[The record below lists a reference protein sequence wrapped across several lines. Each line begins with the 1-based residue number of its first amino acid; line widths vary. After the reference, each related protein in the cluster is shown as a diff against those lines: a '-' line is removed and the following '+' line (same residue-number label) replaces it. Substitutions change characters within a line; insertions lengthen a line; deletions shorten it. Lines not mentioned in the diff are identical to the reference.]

1 MQDAKTNT
9 WAIVAAAGSGVRFG
23 AAVEK
28 QFVQIQGLSLLQ
40 RTLRAL
46 EGCADLQGMVAV
58 VPPDRVAVIQSRPG
72 LRVVAGGK
80 RRTDSV
86 RAGFS
91 TLPDDCNLVLVHD
104 GVRPGV
110 TPELVRRVIE
120 VAWSDGACVP
130 TLQINDT
137 VKEVDGAGRVIRTLE
152 REPLRLVQTPQGFR
166 REVLQKAYAWADES
180 GGPGF
185 TDDAA
190 LVEASGQGVTVVE
203 GEEENIKVTV
213 PGDLVRL
220 GLVVPRVGHG
230 YDVHRL
236 EVGRK
241 LILGGVEIEHDR
253 GLLGHSDG
261 DAALHALCDAILGA
275 AGLPDIGQQ
284 FPDTDP
290 KYAGVDSLELLRK
303 VVVLVLKAGWRA
315 SSADITLVAEG
326 PRLAGHLPLMTEKI
340 AVVLGVEPE
349 AVGLKAT
356 TEEGLGFTGQK
367 EGIAAHAMVVLV
379 PTWEDGH
386 G

>member
-1 MQDAKTNT
+1 MPDVKTST
-9 WAIVAAAGSGVRFG
+9 WVIVAAAGSGDRFG
-23 AAVEK
+23 AGVEK
-28 QFVQIQGLSLLQ
+28 QFVQIQGMSLLQ
-40 RTLRAL
+40 RTLRVL
-46 EGCADLQGMVAV
+46 EGCADLQGMIVV
-58 VPPDRVAVIQSRPG
+58 VPPDRVAETESGPG

-80 RRTDSV
+80 RRNDSV
-86 RAGFS
+86 RAGFK

-104 GVRPGV
+104 GVRPGI
-110 TPELVRRVIE
+110 TPKLVRRVIE
-120 VAWSDGACVP
+120 AAFRDGACVP
-130 TLQINDT
+130 ALQINDT
-137 VKEVDGAGRVIRTLE
+137 VKEVDGAGRVVRTLE

-166 REVLQKAYAWADES
+166 REVLQQAYTWADDN

-190 LVEASGQGVTVVE
+190 LVEASGQGVTVVA

-220 GLVVPRVGHG
+220 GLLTPRVGHG

-290 KYAGVDSLELLRK
+290 KYAGADSLELLRE
-303 VVVLVLKAGWRA
+303 VVVLVLQAGWRA
-315 SSADITLVAEG
+315 SSADLTLVAQE

>member
-1 MQDAKTNT
+1 MRDVKTNT

-23 AAVEK
+23 AAAGK
-28 QFVQIQGLSLLQ
+28 QFVQIQGMSLLQ
-40 RTLRAL
+40 RTLRSL
-46 EGCADLQGMVAV
+46 EGCPDLQGMVVV
-58 VPPDRVAVIQSRPG
+58 VPPDRVAELHGRPG
-72 LRVVAGGK
+72 LRVVAGGE

-86 RAGFS
+86 RAGFAA
-91 TLPDDCNLVLVHD
+91 LPDDCNLVLVHD

-130 TLQINDT
+130 VLRVNDT
-137 VKEVDGAGRVIRTLE
+137 VKAVDAAGRVVRTLE

-166 REVLQKAYAWADES
+166 REVLRQAYAWADEN

-190 LVEASGQGVTVVE
+190 LVEASSQRVTVVA

-220 GLVVPRVGHG
+220 GLLAPRVGHG

-236 EVGRK
+236 EPGRK

-261 DAALHALCDAILGA
+261 DAALHALCDALLGA
-275 AGLPDIGQQ
+275 AGLPDIGRQ

-290 KYAGVDSLELLRK
+290 KYAGVASLDLLREAAA
-303 VVVLVLKAGWRA
+303 LVRRAGWRA
-315 SSADITLVAEG
+315 SSADLTLVAER
-326 PRLAGHLPLMTEKI
+326 PRLAGHLPRMAKGI
-340 AVVLGVEPE
+340 AKVLEVEPE
-349 AVGLKAT
+349 AVGVKAT
-356 TEEGLGFTGQK
+356 TEEGLGFTGQG

-379 PTWEDGH
+379 PAWEAAH

>member
-1 MQDAKTNT
+1 MRDVKTNT

-23 AAVEK
+23 AAAGK
-28 QFVQIQGLSLLQ
+28 QFVQIQGMSLLQ
-40 RTLRAL
+40 RTLRSL
-46 EGCADLQGMVAV
+46 EGCPDLQGMVVV
-58 VPPDRVAVIQSRPG
+58 VPPDRVAVLHGRPG
-72 LRVVAGGK
+72 LRVVAGGE

-86 RAGFS
+86 RAGFAA
-91 TLPDDCNLVLVHD
+91 LPDDCNLVLVHD

-130 TLQINDT
+130 VLRVNDT
-137 VKEVDGAGRVIRTLE
+137 VKAVDAAGRVVRTLE

-166 REVLQKAYAWADES
+166 REVLRQAYAWADEN

-190 LVEASGQGVTVVE
+190 LVEASSQRVTVVA

-220 GLVVPRVGHG
+220 GLLAPRVGHG

-236 EVGRK
+236 EPGRK

-261 DAALHALCDAILGA
+261 DAALHALCDALLGA
-275 AGLPDIGQQ
+275 AGLPDIGRQ

-290 KYAGVDSLELLRK
+290 KYAGVASLDLLREAAA
-303 VVVLVLKAGWRA
+303 LVRRAGWRA
-315 SSADITLVAEG
+315 SSADLTLVAER
-326 PRLAGHLPLMTEKI
+326 PRLAGHLPRMAKGI
-340 AVVLGVEPE
+340 AKVLEVEPE
-349 AVGLKAT
+349 AVGVKAT
-356 TEEGLGFTGQK
+356 TEEGLGFTGQG

-379 PTWEDGH
+379 PAWEAAH